1 MGLERGSWSTDL
13 PQRDIDGLRWLIYP
27 GRMRIF
33 VTGASGFLGSYLVA
47 DLVARGHE
55 VAVLLRPPG
64 AAWRLRE
71 VQDRLQVIPG
81 ALEHLDGLR
90 GAVTA
95 FAPDAVVH
103 MAWRGVAG
111 SDRNS
116 PVQAANVAD
125 TVGLAELAAE
135 AGARIFVGA
144 GSQAEYGP
152 YDRAIRDDDVPRP
165 TTLYG
170 MAKLAAGSMAMRLCE
185 ERGLRAAWLRIF
197 STYGPK
203 DADHWLIP
211 STIRN
216 LRSGDHMALT
226 PCEQRWGFLHARD
239 AASAFRLAITHEA
252 ASGIFNVGSADAPP
266 LRETVTRLRDLV
278 DPGGALGFGEL
289 AYRPDQV
296 MVLAADVS
304 RMLAL
309 GWKPE
314 VPLDDGLR
322 ETVEW
327 HDATKSS

>member
-1 MGLERGSWSTDL
+1 
-13 PQRDIDGLRWLIYP
+13 
-27 GRMRIF
+27 MRIF

-47 DLVARGHE
+47 DLLERGHE
-55 VAVLLRPPG
+55 VAVLLRPDS
-64 AAWRLRE
+64 ASWRLGE
-71 VQDRLQVIPG
+71 VRGRLNVIPG
-81 ALEHLDGLR
+81 AMEHLDGLR
-90 GAVTA
+90 GPLGA
-95 FAPDAVVH
+95 FAPEAVVH

-125 TVGLAELAAE
+125 TVRLVELAAE

-152 YDRAIRDDDVPRP
+152 YDRAIREDDPPWP

-170 MAKLAAGSMAMRLCE
+170 MGKLAAGSMAMRLCE
-185 ERGLRAAWLRIF
+185 EKGLRSAWLRIF

-203 DADHWLIP
+203 DADYWLIP
-211 STIRN
+211 SMIRN
-216 LRSGDHMALT
+216 LRSGQHMALT
-226 PCEQRWGFLHARD
+226 ACEQRWGFLHARD
-239 AASAFRLAITHEA
+239 AASAFRLATTHTH
-252 ASGIFNVGSADAPP
+252 ASGIFNVGSPEAPP
-266 LRETVTRLRDLV
+266 LRETVMRLRDLV
-278 DPGGALGFGEL
+278 DPGAALGFGEL

-296 MVLAADVS
+296 MILAADVS

-314 VPLDDGLR
+314 VPLDEGLR
-322 ETVEW
+322 ETVGW

>member
-1 MGLERGSWSTDL
+1 
-13 PQRDIDGLRWLIYP
+13 
-27 GRMRIF
+27 MRVF

-47 DLVARGHE
+47 DLLARGHE
-55 VAVLLRPPG
+55 VAVLLRPDS
-64 AAWRLRE
+64 ASWRLAE
-71 VQDRLQVIPG
+71 AYDRLHVIPG

-90 GAVTA
+90 GPLLA
-95 FAPDAVVH
+95 FAPQAVVH

-116 PVQAANVAD
+116 PLQAANVTD
-125 TVGLAELAAE
+125 TVRLAELATE
-135 AGARIFVGA
+135 AGAKAFVGA

-152 YDRAIRDDDVPRP
+152 YDRAIREDDVPRP

-170 MAKLAAGSMAMRLCE
+170 IAKLAAGSMAMRLCE

-203 DADHWLIP
+203 DADYWLIP
-211 STIRN
+211 SMIRN
-216 LRSGDHMALT
+216 LRSGQHMALT
-226 PCEQRWGFLHARD
+226 ACEQRWGFLHARD
-239 AASAFRLAITHEA
+239 AAAAFRLAVTHDA
-252 ASGIFNVGSADAPP
+252 ASGIFNVGSPEAPP
-266 LRETVTRLRDLV
+266 LRETVSRLRDLV
-278 DPGGALGFGEL
+278 DPGASLGFGEL

-296 MVLAADVS
+296 MILAADVS

-314 VPLDDGLR
+314 VPLDQGLR
-322 ETVEW
+322 ETVDW

>member
-1 MGLERGSWSTDL
+1 
-13 PQRDIDGLRWLIYP
+13 
-27 GRMRIF
+27 MRVF
-33 VTGASGFLGSYLVA
+33 ATGASGFLGSYLVA
-47 DLVARGHE
+47 DLMARGHE
-55 VAVLLRPPG
+55 IAVLLRPTSSY
-64 AAWRLRE
+64 WRLG
-71 VQDRLQVIPG
+71 QLHDRLHVIPG
-81 ALEHLDGLR
+81 SLEHPDGLR
-90 GAVTA
+90 GALGA

-116 PVQAANVAD
+116 PVQAVNVAD

-152 YDRAIRDDDVPRP
+152 YDRAIREDDAPRP

-185 ERGLRAAWLRIF
+185 ERGLRGAWLRIF

-211 STIRN
+211 SMIRN
-216 LRSGDHMALT
+216 LRSGQHMALT
-226 PCEQRWGFLHARD
+226 ACEQRWGFLHARD

-278 DPGGALGFGEL
+278 HPGAALGFGEL

-314 VPLDDGLR
+314 VPLDEGLR

>member
-1 MGLERGSWSTDL
+1 
-13 PQRDIDGLRWLIYP
+13 
-27 GRMRIF
+27 MRVL

-55 VAVLLRPPG
+55 VSVLLRPG
-64 AAWRLRE
+64 SSSWRLDETR
-71 VQDRLQVIPG
+71 DRLHVIPG
-81 ALEHLDGLR
+81 SLEALDGLR
-90 GAVTA
+90 GPLAA
-95 FAPDAVVH
+95 FAPEAVVH

-111 SDRNS
+111 ADRNS
-116 PVQAANVAD
+116 PVQAANVSD
-125 TVGLAELAAE
+125 TVGLAELAAA

-152 YDRAIRDDDVPRP
+152 YDRAIREDDVPRP

-170 MAKLAAGSMAMRLCE
+170 MAKLAAGSMAMRFCE
-185 ERGLRAAWLRIF
+185 ERGLRATWLRIF
-197 STYGPK
+197 STYGPR

-216 LRSGDHMALT
+216 LRAGQHMALT
-226 PCEQRWGFLHARD
+226 ACEQRWGFLHARD
-239 AASAFRLAITHEA
+239 AASAFRLAITLDSA
-252 ASGIFNVGSADAPP
+252 RGIFNVGSPDAPP

-278 DPGGALGFGEL
+278 DPGAALGFGEL

-296 MVLAADVS
+296 MMLAADVS

-314 VPLDDGLR
+314 VALDDGLR
-322 ETVEW
+322 ETVSW

>member
-1 MGLERGSWSTDL
+1 
-13 PQRDIDGLRWLIYP
+13 
-27 GRMRIF
+27 MRVF
-33 VTGASGFLGSYLVA
+33 ATGASGFLGSYLVA
-47 DLVARGHE
+47 DLMARGHE
-55 VAVLLRPPG
+55 VAVLLRPAG
-64 AAWRLRE
+64 SSWRLGQLR
-71 VQDRLQVIPG
+71 DRLHVIPG
-81 ALEHLDGLR
+81 SLGQSDELR
-90 GAVTA
+90 GALEA

-116 PVQAANVAD
+116 PVQAVNVAD
-125 TVGLAELAAE
+125 TVGLAELAAD

-152 YDRAIRDDDVPRP
+152 YDRVIREDDVPRP

-185 ERGLRAAWLRIF
+185 ERGVRAAWLRIF

-211 STIRN
+211 SMIRN
-216 LRSGDHMALT
+216 LRSGHHMALT
-226 PCEQRWGFLHARD
+226 ACEQRWGFLHARD
-239 AASAFRLAITHEA
+239 AASAFRLAITQEA
-252 ASGIFNVGSADAPP
+252 ASGIFNVGSQDAPP

-278 DPGGALGFGEL
+278 RPGAALGFGEL

-314 VPLDDGLR
+314 VPLDEGLR
-322 ETVEW
+322 ETVDW
-327 HDATKSS
+327 HDATKSP

>member
-1 MGLERGSWSTDL
+1 VIPGSLEHS
-13 PQRDIDGLRWLIYP
+13 DGLREP
-27 GRMRIF
+27 
-33 VTGASGFLGSYLVA
+33 
-47 DLVARGHE
+47 
-55 VAVLLRPPG
+55 
-64 AAWRLRE
+64 
-71 VQDRLQVIPG
+71 
-81 ALEHLDGLR
+81 LE
-90 GAVTA
+90 A

-116 PVQAANVAD
+116 PVQAVNVAD

-152 YDRAIRDDDVPRP
+152 YDRAIREDDVPRP

-211 STIRN
+211 SMIRN
-216 LRSGDHMALT
+216 LRSGHHMALT
-226 PCEQRWGFLHARD
+226 ACEQRWGFLHARD

-252 ASGIFNVGSADAPP
+252 ASGIFNVGSQDAPP

-278 DPGGALGFGEL
+278 RPGAALGFGEL

-314 VPLDDGLR
+314 VPLDEGLR
-322 ETVEW
+322 ETVDW
-327 HDATKSS
+327 HDATKSP

>member
-1 MGLERGSWSTDL
+1 
-13 PQRDIDGLRWLIYP
+13 
-27 GRMRIF
+27 MRVF

-55 VAVLLRPPG
+55 AAVLLRPES
-64 AAWRLRE
+64 ASWRLDE
-71 VQDRLQVIPG
+71 VNDRLHVIPG
-81 ALEHLDGLR
+81 CLEDLDGLR
-90 GAVTA
+90 GPLAA
-95 FAPDAVVH
+95 FAPEAVVH

-111 SDRNS
+111 ADRNS
-116 PVQAANVAD
+116 PVQAANVPD
-125 TVGLAELAAE
+125 TVGLAELAAA
-135 AGARIFVGA
+135 AGAKIFVGA

-152 YDRAIRDDDVPRP
+152 YDRAIHEDDIPRP

-197 STYGPK
+197 STYGPR
-203 DADHWLIP
+203 DADYWLIP
-211 STIRN
+211 SMIRN
-216 LRSGDHMALT
+216 LRSGQHMALT
-226 PCEQRWGFLHARD
+226 ACEQRWGFLHARD
-239 AASAFRLAITHEA
+239 AASAFRLAITHDSA
-252 ASGIFNVGSADAPP
+252 RGIFNVGSPEAPP

-278 DPGGALGFGEL
+278 DPAASLGFGEL

-296 MVLAADVS
+296 MILAADVS

-314 VPLDDGLR
+314 VSLDEGLR
-322 ETVEW
+322 ETVDW

>member
-1 MGLERGSWSTDL
+1 
-13 PQRDIDGLRWLIYP
+13 
-27 GRMRIF
+27 MRVF

-47 DLVARGHE
+47 DLLAGGHE
-55 VAVLLRPPG
+55 VAVLLRPDS
-64 AAWRLRE
+64 ASWRLGE
-71 VQDRLQVIPG
+71 AHDRLHVIPG
-81 ALEHLDGLR
+81 ALEHLEGLH
-90 GAVTA
+90 GALGA
-95 FAPDAVVH
+95 FAPEAVVH

-125 TVGLAELAAE
+125 TVGLVELAAQT
-135 AGARIFVGA
+135 GSRIFVGA

-152 YDRAIRDDDVPRP
+152 YDRAIHEDDIPRP

-203 DADHWLIP
+203 DADYWLIP
-211 STIRN
+211 SMIRN
-216 LRSGDHMALT
+216 LRSGQHMALT
-226 PCEQRWGFLHARD
+226 ACEQRWGFLHARD
-239 AASAFRLAITHEA
+239 AAAAFRLAITQAA
-252 ASGIFNVGSADAPP
+252 ASGIFNVGSPEAPP
-266 LRETVTRLRDLV
+266 LCETVTRLRDLV
-278 DPGGALGFGEL
+278 EPGATLGFGEL

-296 MVLAADVS
+296 MILAADVS

-314 VPLDDGLR
+314 VSLDEGLR
-322 ETVEW
+322 ETVNW
-327 HDATKSS
+327 HDTTKPPRKSS

>member
-1 MGLERGSWSTDL
+1 
-13 PQRDIDGLRWLIYP
+13 
-27 GRMRIF
+27 MRIF
-33 VTGASGFLGSYLVA
+33 VTGASGFLGSHLVT

-55 VAVLLRPPG
+55 VAVLLRPAG
-64 AAWRLRE
+64 AVWRLRE
-71 VQDRLQVIPG
+71 VHDRLHVIPG
-81 ALEHLDGLR
+81 ALEQPDGLR
-90 GAVTA
+90 GPLEA
-95 FAPDAVVH
+95 FVPDAVVH

-111 SDRNS
+111 NDRNS
-116 PVQAANVAD
+116 PVQAANVVD

-152 YDRAIRDDDVPRP
+152 YDRAIREDDVPRP

-170 MAKLAAGSMAMRLCE
+170 MAKLAAGSMAISLCE

-203 DADHWLIP
+203 DAEHWLIP
-211 STIRN
+211 SMIRK
-216 LRSGDHMALT
+216 LRSGQHMALT
-226 PCEQRWGFLHARD
+226 ACEQRWGFLHARD
-239 AASAFRLAITHEA
+239 AASAFRLAITHDG
-252 ASGIFNVGSADAPP
+252 ASGLFNVGSADAPP

-278 DPGGALGFGEL
+278 RPDAALGFGEL
-289 AYRPDQV
+289 AYRSDQV

-314 VPLDDGLR
+314 VQLDEGLR
-322 ETVEW
+322 ETVDW

>member
-1 MGLERGSWSTDL
+1 
-13 PQRDIDGLRWLIYP
+13 
-27 GRMRIF
+27 MRIF

-47 DLVARGHE
+47 DLVAQGHE
-55 VAVLLRPPG
+55 VAVLLRP
-64 AAWRLRE
+64 ASSQWRLGE
-71 VQDRLQVIPG
+71 IHDRLHVIPG
-81 ALEHLDGLR
+81 SLAQLDGLR
-90 GAVTA
+90 EALRA
-95 FAPDAVVH
+95 FAPEAVVH

-111 SDRNS
+111 ADRNS
-116 PVQAANVAD
+116 PVQAINVAD

-152 YDRAIRDDDVPRP
+152 YDRAIREDDAPRP

-211 STIRN
+211 SMIRS
-216 LRSGDHMALT
+216 LRSGQRMALT
-226 PCEQRWGFLHARD
+226 ACEQRWGFLHARD
-239 AASAFRLAITHEA
+239 AASAFRMAITRDA
-252 ASGIFNVGSADAPP
+252 ANGVFNVGSPDAPP

-278 DPGGALGFGEL
+278 DPGAALGFGEL

-304 RMLAL
+304 RTLAL

-314 VPLDDGLR
+314 VSLDEGLR
-322 ETVEW
+322 ETVNW
-327 HDATKSS
+327 HDATSSSRKSS

>member
-1 MGLERGSWSTDL
+1 
-13 PQRDIDGLRWLIYP
+13 
-27 GRMRIF
+27 MRIF

-47 DLVARGHE
+47 DLLERGHE
-55 VAVLLRPPG
+55 VAVLFRPES
-64 AAWRLRE
+64 ASWRLAEAYGR
-71 VQDRLQVIPG
+71 VHVIPG
-81 ALEHLDGLR
+81 ALEHLGDLR
-90 GAVTA
+90 EPLRT
-95 FAPDAVVH
+95 FAPEAVVH
-103 MAWRGVAG
+103 MAWRGVGG

-125 TVGLAELAAE
+125 TVGLVELAAE
-135 AGARIFVGA
+135 AGAEIFVGA

-152 YDRAIRDDDVPRP
+152 YDRAIREDDATRP

-170 MAKLAAGSMAMRLCE
+170 MAKLAAGSMAMRLAE

-211 STIRN
+211 SMIRN
-216 LRSGDHMALT
+216 LRSGQHTALT
-226 PCEQRWGFLHARD
+226 ACEQHWGFLHVRD
-239 AASAFRLAITHEA
+239 AAAAFRLAVTHA
-252 ASGIFNVGSADAPP
+252 AARGIFNVGSAEAPP

-278 DPGGALGFGEL
+278 DPRASLGFGEL

-314 VPLDDGLR
+314 VPLDEGLR
-322 ETVEW
+322 ETVSW

>member
-1 MGLERGSWSTDL
+1 
-13 PQRDIDGLRWLIYP
+13 
-27 GRMRIF
+27 MRIF
-33 VTGASGFLGSYLVA
+33 VTGGSGFLGSHLVL
-47 DLVARGHE
+47 DLMERGHE
-55 VAVLLRPPG
+55 VAVLLRPES
-64 AAWRLRE
+64 ASWRLGEAR
-71 VQDRLQVIPG
+71 DRLHVIPG
-81 ALEHLDGLR
+81 ALEHLERLR
-90 GAVTA
+90 GALQA
-95 FAPDAVVH
+95 FAPEAVVH

-111 SDRNS
+111 GDRNN
-116 PVQAANVAD
+116 PVQAANVAE
-125 TVGLAELAAE
+125 TVGLVELAAE
-135 AGARIFVGA
+135 AGAKTFVGA

-152 YDRAIRDDDVPRP
+152 YDRAIREDDTPRP

-170 MAKLAAGSMAMRLCE
+170 MAKLAAGSMAIRLAE

-203 DADHWLIP
+203 DADYWLIP
-211 STIRN
+211 SMIRN
-216 LRSGDHMALT
+216 LRSGQHMALT
-226 PCEQRWGFLHARD
+226 ACEQRWGFLHARD
-239 AASAFRLAITHEA
+239 AASAFRLAATHA
-252 ASGIFNVGSADAPP
+252 DARGIFNVGSPEAPP

-278 DPGGALGFGEL
+278 APGAALGFGEL

-322 ETVEW
+322 ETVNW

>member
-1 MGLERGSWSTDL
+1 
-13 PQRDIDGLRWLIYP
+13 
-27 GRMRIF
+27 MRIF

-47 DLVARGHE
+47 DLVARGHD
-55 VAVLLRPPG
+55 VAVLLRP
-64 AAWRLRE
+64 ASSHWRLRE
-71 VQDRLQVIPG
+71 AYESLHVIPG
-81 ALEHLDGLR
+81 SLEDLAGLR
-90 GAVTA
+90 GSLGA
-95 FAPDAVVH
+95 FAPEAVVH

-111 SDRNS
+111 ADRNR

-135 AGARIFVGA
+135 AGAKIFVGA

-152 YDRAIRDDDVPRP
+152 YDRAIREEDIARP

-170 MAKLAAGSMAMRLCE
+170 MAKLAAGLMAMRLCE

-203 DADHWLIP
+203 DADYWLIP
-211 STIRN
+211 SMIGN
-216 LRSGDHMALT
+216 LRSGQHMALT
-226 PCEQRWGFLHARD
+226 ACEQHWGFLHARD
-239 AASAFRLAITHEA
+239 AAAAFRVAVTHAA
-252 ASGIFNVGSADAPP
+252 ASGIFNVGSLDAPP

-278 DPGGALGFGEL
+278 DPGAALGFGEL

-296 MVLAADVS
+296 IVLAADVS

-314 VPLDDGLR
+314 VPLDEGLR
-322 ETVEW
+322 ETVNW
-327 HDATKSS
+327 HDATKSSPKSS

>member
-1 MGLERGSWSTDL
+1 M
-13 PQRDIDGLRWLIYP
+13 IYP
-27 GRMRIF
+27 GAMRIF

-55 VAVLLRPPG
+55 VAVLLRPTSSD
-64 AAWRLRE
+64 WRLGE
-71 VQDRLQVIPG
+71 VRDRLHVVAG
-81 ALEHLDGLR
+81 GLDDLDGLR
-90 GAVTA
+90 RALGA
-95 FAPDAVVH
+95 FGPEAVVH

-111 SDRNS
+111 AERNS
-116 PVQAANVAD
+116 PVQAVNVAD
-125 TVGLAELAAE
+125 TVGLAEIAVE
-135 AGARIFVGA
+135 VGARIFVGA

-152 YDRAIRDDDVPRP
+152 YDRAIREDDAARP

-170 MAKLAAGSMAMRLCE
+170 MAKLAAGSMALRLCE

-211 STIRN
+211 SMIRN
-216 LRSGDHMALT
+216 LRSGQHMALT
-226 PCEQRWGFLHARD
+226 ACEQRWGFLHARD
-239 AASAFRLAITHEA
+239 AASAFRLAITHDA
-252 ASGIFNVGSADAPP
+252 ASGIFNLGSPDAPP

-278 DPGGALGFGEL
+278 DPGATLGFGEL

-304 RMLAL
+304 RTLAL

-314 VPLDDGLR
+314 VSLDEGLR
-322 ETVEW
+322 ETVNW
-327 HDATKSS
+327 HDATTPSRKLS

>member
-1 MGLERGSWSTDL
+1 
-13 PQRDIDGLRWLIYP
+13 
-27 GRMRIF
+27 MRIF

-47 DLVARGHE
+47 DLQEGGHE
-55 VAVLLRPPG
+55 VAVLFRPES
-64 AAWRLRE
+64 ASWRLAE
-71 VQDRLQVIPG
+71 AYGGVHVIPG
-81 ALEHLDGLR
+81 ALEHLGGLR
-90 GAVTA
+90 EPLGV
-95 FAPDAVVH
+95 FAPEAVVH

-116 PVQAANVAD
+116 PVQATNVAD
-125 TVGLAELAAE
+125 TVALVELAAE
-135 AGARIFVGA
+135 AGAKIFVGA

-152 YDRAIRDDDVPRP
+152 YDRAIREDDTPRP

-170 MAKLAAGSMAMRLCE
+170 MAKLAAGSMALRLAE

-203 DADHWLIP
+203 DADYWLIP
-211 STIRN
+211 SMIRN
-216 LRSGDHMALT
+216 LRSGQHMALT
-226 PCEQRWGFLHARD
+226 ACEQRWGFLHARD
-239 AASAFRLAITHEA
+239 AAAAFRLAVTHA
-252 ASGIFNVGSADAPP
+252 DARGIFNVGSPDAPP

-278 DPGGALGFGEL
+278 DPDASLGFGEL

-314 VPLDDGLR
+314 VPLDEGLR
-322 ETVEW
+322 ETVNW